1 MVRPERFELPT
12 LWFVARRTVLGSAS
26 GSNQVEEN
34 IGHCLLGVAWCS
46 SDLLRVHGQKTDNPI
61 FRALPNAK
69 VRPPPR
75 QRRLSGDRAELLL
88 QFGVPDDNL
97 LDLYAEAVNV
107 YERPLHGVA
116 TDPSGFWVAVG
127 SFFFEPRAL
136 KAHAE
141 GLPANWQEFCGR
153 RGARQPGA
161 CWFGS

>member
-1 MVRPERFELPT
+1 VHQVATKWKKT
-12 LWFVARRTVLGSAS
+12 LGTAYSA
-26 GSNQVEEN
+26 
-34 IGHCLLGVAWCS
+34 LLGVVLICS
-46 SDLLRVHGQKTDNPI
+46 VYTDKRRTI
-61 FRALPNAK
+61 LVFRALPNAK